1 MGKKSGLVYST
12 EHGRLCSGCGEPNA
26 HCKCGPAAPPVG
38 DGWVRI
44 MRSNKGRGGKTVS
57 IVSGLGLAGADLKT
71 LAKQLKQQCGVGGA
85 VKDFD
90 IEIQGDQREK
100 IKTYL
105 ESIGYKVKL
114 TGG

>member
-1 MGKKSGLVYST
+1 MGKRSGLVYST
-12 EHGRLCSGCGEPNA
+12 EHGKLCSSCGQPETR
-26 HCKCGPAAPPVG
+26 CQCGSATPPEG

-57 IVSGLGLAGADLKT
+57 VVSGLGLVGAELKT
-71 LAKQLKQQCGVGGA
+71 VAKQLKQHCGVGGA
-85 VKDFD
+85 IKDFD

-105 ESIGYKVKL
+105 ESKGYKVKL
-114 TGG
+114 AGG

>member
-12 EHGRLCSGCGEPNA
+12 EHGRLCPGCGQPETR
-26 HCKCGPAAPPVG
+26 CQCGPTAPPEG

-57 IVSGLGLAGADLKT
+57 IISGLGLSGSDLKT

-105 ESIGYKVKL
+105 ESKGYQVKL
-114 TGG
+114 AGG